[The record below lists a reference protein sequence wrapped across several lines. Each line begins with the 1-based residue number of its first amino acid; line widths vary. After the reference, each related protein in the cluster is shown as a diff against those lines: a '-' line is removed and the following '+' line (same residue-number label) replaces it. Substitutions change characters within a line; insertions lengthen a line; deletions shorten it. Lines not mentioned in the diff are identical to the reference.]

1 VAQLMAKA
9 VDLIT
14 ADLASIPPERP
25 DGPKLLK
32 EQEPE
37 TLARPATVER
47 IREDLFRFQHGL
59 EKMES
64 LQNVVSTYEP
74 KEAWPPAGLLLFG
87 ARPRSDSQPLHD

>member
-1 VAQLMAKA
+1 MAKEED
-9 VDLIT
+9 VIT

-37 TLARPATVER
+37 TLARAATVER
-47 IREDLFRFQHGL
+47 IREDFRLQHGL

-64 LQNVVSTYEP
+64 LQNVVSTDES
-74 KEAWPPAGLLLFG
+74 KKA
-87 ARPRSDSQPLHD
+87 

>member
-1 VAQLMAKA
+1 M
-9 VDLIT
+9 DLTT

-37 TLARPATVER
+37 TLARADTVER
-47 IREDLFRFQHGL
+47 IREDLFRLQHGL

-64 LQNVVSTYEP
+64 PQNVVSTDER
-74 KEAWPPAGLLLFG
+74 KHA
-87 ARPRSDSQPLHD
+87 